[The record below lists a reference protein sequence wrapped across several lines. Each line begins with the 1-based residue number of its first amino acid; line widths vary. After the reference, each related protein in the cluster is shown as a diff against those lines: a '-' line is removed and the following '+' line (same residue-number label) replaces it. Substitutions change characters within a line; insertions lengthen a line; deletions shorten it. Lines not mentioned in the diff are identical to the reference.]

1 MCKLILLIVDN
12 FYIAEIKPGE
22 WSIQKNLM
30 IPCLQNVKTT
40 NHQQNN
46 SHRTLWLKI
55 LRATV
60 GMLFMIRKKKSLKKN
75 S

>member
-1 MCKLILLIVDN
+1 
-12 FYIAEIKPGE
+12 
-22 WSIQKNLM
+22 M

-46 SHRTLWLKI
+46 NHRTLWLKI